1 MFARK
6 PLTAI
11 TLLAAI
17 AGTALAV
24 GASVAVAGAIGFVGL
39 VVPHLLRLVLGPD
52 HRVLLPASMLGG
64 AALLLWADVV
74 ARALVPPSELPIGI
88 LTALLGAPFFLW
100 LLRRAGRDGSAW

>member
-1 MFARK
+1 M
-6 PLTAI
+6 
-11 TLLAAI
+11 
-17 AGTALAV
+17 
-24 GASVAVAGAIGFVGL
+24 IGFVGI

-74 ARALVPPSELPIGI
+74 ARALVPPSDLPIGI
-88 LTALLGAPFFLW
+88 LTALLGAPIFLW